1 MGKKFGTRG
10 SRIGSKKKFNK
21 NKDKKRNG
29 NFPPINVQG
38 QIQKEKKRKIITLE
52 IIGRNPW
59 RRQPLGIPRAKLHQN
74 AMWGDN
80 PPRKRRKRKQT
91 PRRQW
96 RKRRKKKKKKKRLT
110 FSTTGSDRVWP
121 MIYGRITIE
130 ALEKEEREKGT
141 WWGQAS
147 EHARGGS
154 GSGRRDIKGRGRAK
168 RLKRTR

>member
-1 MGKKFGTRG
+1 MSKKFGTRG

-80 PPRKRRKRKQT
+80 PPRKRR
-91 PRRQW
+91 
-96 RKRRKKKKKKKRLT
+96 RKKESRHH
-110 FSTTGSDRVWP
+110 DDN
-121 MIYGRITIE
+121 E
-130 ALEKEEREKGT
+130 EKEER
-141 WWGQAS
+141 
-147 EHARGGS
+147 RRR
-154 GSGRRDIKGRGRAK
+154 RRDLPSRPRA
-168 RLKRTR
+168 LIESDP